1 MSPNNI
7 NLQDL
12 RPLNVLPRQG
22 ARGHKLLILTVAC
35 AQVWTTMQRTLTV
48 AKHDR
53 IRVATLPFVAT
64 EFARKVVLY
73 MLTEDFAA

>member
-53 IRVATLPFVAT
+53 IHCTLCSQLRSSDSA
-64 EFARKVVLY
+64 
-73 MLTEDFAA
+73 